1 MGQERNGGSAAPT
14 LSTVPAIGSTAP
26 TPSTLVDPNRFDD
39 PAAPLV
45 TYYNDHTGERTELS
59 ARTLDNWVAK
69 TASFGA
75 DLLDLQP
82 GATVRL
88 GLSRHW
94 LGVVWV
100 LAALRAGWR
109 LLDSGPADVVVLDEA
124 TVAAGADTD
133 GQLVCVS
140 TRPLA
145 RSFGVA
151 LPPRAEDYA
160 AEISGCADVFH
171 PAPAHSTAEA
181 ELSGLLDQA
190 RVRADELCLGSP
202 GDRLLIA
209 TDAVGGARTLLLGA
223 LLACASLVLVDGL
236 DDARLDE
243 VAATEKVTHRVDR

>member
-1 MGQERNGGSAAPT
+1 MGHRPGGLAPPT
-14 LSTVPAIGSTAP
+14 LATVPASGP
-26 TPSTLVDPNRFDD
+26 TPSTLVDPARFED
-39 PAAPLV
+39 PAAPLL

-69 TASFGA
+69 TASFGT

-82 GATVRL
+82 GDSVRL
-88 GLSRHW
+88 GLTRHW

-109 LLDSGPADVVVLDEA
+109 LIDSGPAEVVVLDEN

-145 RSFGVA
+145 RSFGA
-151 LPPRAEDYA
+151 DLPPRAEDYA
-160 AEISGCADVFH
+160 AEIAGCADVFH
-171 PAPAHSTAEA
+171 PAPVHSAAEA
-181 ELSGLLDQA
+181 ELQDLLAQA
-190 RVRADELCLGSP
+190 GARADEIGLGSP

-209 TDAVGGARTLLLGA
+209 TDAVGGARMLLLAA
-223 LLACASLVLVDGL
+223 LFARTSLVLVDGM
-236 DDARLDE
+236 DPTRLDE
-243 VAATEKVTHRVDR
+243 VAAIEKVTHRADL

>member
-1 MGQERNGGSAAPT
+1 MPAAGAGP
-14 LSTVPAIGSTAP
+14 P
-26 TPSTLVDPNRFDD
+26 TPSTLVDPARFDD
-39 PAAPLV
+39 PAAPLL

-75 DLLDLQP
+75 DLLDLEP

-94 LGVVWV
+94 IGVVWV

-109 LLDSGPADVVVLDEA
+109 LLDSGPADAVVLDEA

-145 RSFGVA
+145 RSFGAA

-160 AEISGCADVFH
+160 AEIAGCADVFH
-171 PAPAHSTAEA
+171 PRGTDSAAEA
-181 ELSGLLDQA
+181 EAQELLAEA
-190 RVRADELCLGSP
+190 RVTADELGLGAA
-202 GDRLLIA
+202 GDRVLIA
-209 TDAVGGARTLLLGA
+209 TDAVGGARTLLLAA
-223 LLACASLVLVDGL
+223 LLVRCSLVLVDGL
-236 DDARLDE
+236 VGDRLNE
-243 VAATEKVTHRVDR
+243 IAVVEKVTHRVDL

>member
-1 MGQERNGGSAAPT
+1 MGAAVVESPPPT
-14 LSTVPAIGSTAP
+14 LATVPAADAAAP
-26 TPSTLVDPNRFDD
+26 TPSTLVDPARFDD
-39 PAAPLV
+39 PAAPLL

-75 DLLDLQP
+75 DLLDLEP
-82 GATVRL
+82 GASVRL

-94 LGVVWV
+94 IGVVWV

-145 RSFGVA
+145 RAFGA
-151 LPPRAEDYA
+151 GLPPRAEDYA
-160 AEISGCADVFH
+160 AEIAGCADVFH
-171 PAPAHSTAEA
+171 QRGTDSAAEA
-181 ELSGLLDQA
+181 EAQALLEEA
-190 RVRADELCLGSP
+190 RVTAGELGLGAA

-209 TDAVGGARTLLLGA
+209 TDAVGGARTLLLAA
-223 LLACASLVLVDGL
+223 LLVRASLVLVDGL
-236 DDARLDE
+236 DGDRLDE
-243 VAATEKVTHRVDR
+243 IAVVEKVTHRVDL